1 LSTTTPTDRVDM
13 TDLEN
18 ELADAL
24 ENLIDAVCDIRG
36 IVIWDYKPNELKQ
49 AHEVLSKYKEKS
61 E

>member
-18 ELADAL
+18 ELAEAL
-24 ENLIDAVCDIRG
+24 ENLIDAVNDIRG
-36 IVIWDYKPNELKQ
+36 IVIEEYMPNEYKR
-49 AHEVLSKYKEKS
+49 ACEVLSKYKGKS